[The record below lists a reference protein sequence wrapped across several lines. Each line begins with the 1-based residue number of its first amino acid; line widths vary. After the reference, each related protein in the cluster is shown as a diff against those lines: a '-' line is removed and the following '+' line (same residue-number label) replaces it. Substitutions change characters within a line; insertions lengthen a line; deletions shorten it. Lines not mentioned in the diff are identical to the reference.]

1 MVGGVGQQLSQQVM
15 FIRLYSSKDGIV
27 TVGECQIPLRYL
39 VADSFEPV
47 CESRWR
53 NEIWLLPTVLHVRS
67 ICWVVLG
74 TDQPEQHGGQTPQ
87 VAVCQPP

>member
-39 VADSFEPV
+39 VADSFEAGRRPAA
-47 CESRWR
+47 RAR
-53 NEIWLLPTVLHVRS
+53 
-67 ICWVVLG
+67 
-74 TDQPEQHGGQTPQ
+74 
-87 VAVCQPP
+87 